1 MVAVNLPID
10 RDAYER
16 PLVEMCSMLCE
27 SPDKLTRGES
37 RWMVV
42 LERRG
47 EGRWLQGRREEIGA
61 RCCGGKWSMNYL
73 ANRRG
78 VVVGLE
84 KDGPVALW
92 RSEVEDRGRK
102 EARRSQGAE

>member
-1 MVAVNLPID
+1 
-10 RDAYER
+10 
-16 PLVEMCSMLCE
+16 
-27 SPDKLTRGES
+27 
-37 RWMVV
+37 
-42 LERRG
+42 
-47 EGRWLQGRREEIGA
+47 
-61 RCCGGKWSMNYL
+61 MNYL